1 VELSLSSANYKC
13 SAGQDIRGN
22 SGAEFGRV
30 AYHSFPRDRGNKHG
44 IRRLVSKAVPNRF
57 GFGES
62 RQLPG
67 IKKHAHPLNGK
78 TVQVF
83 AGNECPQPLV

>member
-1 VELSLSSANYKC
+1 MELRLVPQILNAARADNV
-13 SAGQDIRGN
+13 RGN
-22 SGAEFGRV
+22 GGAEFGRV
-30 AYHSFPRDRGNKHG
+30 AFHSFPRDRGNKHG